1 MKTNQTSQPNAP
13 RTGLPGVLWS
23 FRREFMVVGVF
34 SMVVNLLMLTPT
46 LYMLQVF
53 DRVMLS
59 QSLTTLTVLS
69 LLTLFLFG
77 VMAFAEWARSILLVR
92 TGVRLDQALSQRVFK
107 ASFLSYL
114 NPADT
119 APARAF
125 TDLTVLRQFMTG
137 NGVFACFDMPWIP
150 IYLGVLFL
158 LHPWLGVV
166 AILFALVQGGIA
178 LFGHNVSK
186 QAQLQAGQAQ
196 SQAQNFLQSK
206 LRNVEV
212 LSAMGM
218 LGSLYQRWLVKQRQ
232 ALTLS
237 GQAQQ
242 HSGKVAAIS
251 KFVRYT
257 QQSMSLGVGAWLV
270 IRGELSPGAMI
281 AANVMMTRALAPID
295 LLVATW
301 PQFLNSKEAF
311 ERLRDLLAFEHSG
324 REKTMTQ
331 APLGQLEI
339 KDLVVRV
346 PGREKPVLGGI
357 NLAAL
362 PGTVTVVLGPSG
374 SGKSTLARSLLGI
387 WPVHEGQILL
397 DGEPIGQWTRESLGA
412 HLGYLPQDIELF
424 DGTIAENIA
433 RIGQVD
439 SEKVIEAAQAAG
451 LHQMILRFPQG
462 YDTRVGAGGGF
473 LSGGQRQRIGL
484 ARALYGKPML
494 VVLDEPNANLDD
506 EGESALMQSVQLL
519 RSQGRTVILISHR
532 PGVIQVADRLVI
544 LQDGLV
550 AANGPRDAVL
560 AALQQQKQVGAAAGS
575 PLPAA

>member
-1 MKTNQTSQPNAP
+1 MTTKQTNQPNAP

-77 VMAFAEWARSILLVR
+77 VMAFAEWARSLLLVR

-119 APARAF
+119 APAKAF

-137 NGVFACFDMPWIP
+137 NGVFAFFDMPWIP

-301 PQFLNSKEAF
+301 PQFLTSKEAF

-433 RIGQVD
+433 RIGHVD

-560 AALQQQKQVGAAAGS
+560 AALQQQKQVGTAAAS

>member
-1 MKTNQTSQPNAP
+1 MKAMMKTNETAP
-13 RTGLPGVLWS
+13 RTGLSAVLWS

-77 VMAFAEWARSILLVR
+77 VMAFAEWARSLLLVR

-119 APARAF
+119 APAKAF

-137 NGVFACFDMPWIP
+137 NGVFAFFDMPWIP

-242 HSGKVAAIS
+242 HSGLPVLL
-251 KFVRYT
+251 FV
-257 QQSMSLGVGAWLV
+257 G
-270 IRGELSPGAMI
+270 
-281 AANVMMTRALAPID
+281 RADGGPF
-295 LLVATW
+295 LVAE
-301 PQFLNSKEAF
+301 Q
-311 ERLRDLLAFEHSG
+311 
-324 REKTMTQ
+324 
-331 APLGQLEI
+331 
-339 KDLVVRV
+339 
-346 PGREKPVLGGI
+346 
-357 NLAAL
+357 
-362 PGTVTVVLGPSG
+362 
-374 SGKSTLARSLLGI
+374 
-387 WPVHEGQILL
+387 
-397 DGEPIGQWTRESLGA
+397 
-412 HLGYLPQDIELF
+412 
-424 DGTIAENIA
+424 
-433 RIGQVD
+433 GQVD
-439 SEKVIEAAQAAG
+439 RPGDVPLAEFTRAAHIQ
-451 LHQMILRFPQG
+451 QG
-462 YDTRVGAGGGF
+462 TLA
-473 LSGGQRQRIGL
+473 LEIG
-484 ARALYGKPML
+484 RHGHRSP
-494 VVLDEPNANLDD
+494 V
-506 EGESALMQSVQLL
+506 LL
-519 RSQGRTVILISHR
+519 RHGAQGC
-532 PGVIQVADRLVI
+532 
-544 LQDGLV
+544 
-550 AANGPRDAVL
+550 N
-560 AALQQQKQVGAAAGS
+560 
-575 PLPAA
+575 